1 MLIFRSISVMI
12 EMKKVVED
20 KGEVL
25 VVERNFPFTL
35 LIRIVGLFVLDGD
48 TLEQFEL
55 LIGSI
60 GAFLFLAEEN
70 FYIGELLVGDTKYA
84 NIAFLGQDGLY
95 PPDMHIGIVHA
106 GAMSYIDR
114 ELKHGETVGHDF
126 LTKLCGYLSVF
137 FGVGRQVV

>member
-84 NIAFLGQDGLY
+84 NIAFLGKMDCTRL
-95 PPDMHIGIVHA
+95 ICTLA
-106 GAMSYIDR
+106 
-114 ELKHGETVGHDF
+114 
-126 LTKLCGYLSVF
+126 LSMLAQC
-137 FGVGRQVV
+137 RT

>member
-1 MLIFRSISVMI
+1 MI

-20 KGEVL
+20 KGDVIA
-25 VVERNFPFTL
+25 VERNVP
-35 LIRIVGLFVLDGD
+35 FVLLMRVAVLFLVDSY
-48 TLEQFEL
+48 TSEQFEL

-60 GAFLFLAEEN
+60 GALLFLAEEN
-70 FYIGELLVGDTKYA
+70 FYIGELLVGDTEYA

-106 GAMSYIDR
+106 GAMPYIDR

-126 LTKLCGYLSVF
+126 FAELCGYLPVLLGF
-137 FGVGRQVV
+137 GRQVV